1 MRKLI
6 LVGIFFFWYF
16 DPLHLLLLYPATPVS
31 AALSTTRQ
39 DLLVYT
45 LSWPRLEVAAAT
57 QEAVTHNLT
66 SAVLHQVSLST
77 AARIVQDFDLF
88 FPVASCEM
96 F

>member
-1 MRKLI
+1 MLADYAQIDFSWMLEYSFSGI
-6 LVGIFFFWYF
+6 LTLYCF
-16 DPLHLLLLYPATPVS
+16 LLYPAAPVS

-77 AARIVQDFDLF
+77 AAMIVQDFDLF
-88 FPVASCEM
+88 
-96 F
+96 

>member
-1 MRKLI
+1 MLADYAQI
-6 LVGIFFFWYF
+6 DCF
-16 DPLHLLLLYPATPVS
+16 LLYPAAPVS

-77 AARIVQDFDLF
+77 TTMMMIVQDFDLF
-88 FPVASCEM
+88 
-96 F
+96 